1 MSGKPKSDPVLEA
14 LLDFGGGKVKALCE
28 SRLAGGTD
36 AYEVFQ
42 ELTRALER
50 IGEGYEGKGAVR
62 YFESDLIVSGA
73 NMKRAVPLLRP
84 KFKGDVEARGK
95 VVIGTVRG
103 DVHDIGRSILAVLF
117 EANGFEVI
125 DLGKDVDKDVF
136 VEKVRSEEPDV
147 LALSAL
153 LTSTSPYIA
162 EVVRA
167 LEREGLRDRVKVA
180 VGGRAVTK
188 EFAKEVGADV
198 YARDA
203 VAGVKKCVSL
213 VGAGS
218 K

>member
-1 MSGKPKSDPVLEA
+1 MKKYCEA
-14 LLDFGGGKVKALCE
+14 
-28 SRLAGGTD
+28 RLAEGTG

-42 ELTRALER
+42 ELTRGLDE
-50 IGEGYEGKGAVR
+50 IGKGYESKRSKR

-73 NMKRAVPLLRP
+73 NMKRAVALLRP
-84 KFKGDVEARGK
+84 KFKGGVKARGK
-95 VVIGTVRG
+95 VVIGTVKG

-162 EVVRA
+162 EVIRA
-167 LEREGLRDRVKVA
+167 LEREGLRDKVKVA
-180 VGGRAVTK
+180 VGGRAVTT
-188 EFAKEVGADV
+188 EFAREVRADV

-203 VAGVKKCVSL
+203 VAGVKECVSL